1 MRILIRTRPFYPSIG
16 GLEAVMQMLAEEFA
30 KAGHAVT
37 VVTASLNDKPDAF
50 PFEVLRKPSLARLW
64 QAHRDA
70 DVVIFGNIS
79 LWWFLTLCLC
89 PRPWVATHHGWYF
102 DTGSPVKWMDR
113 LKVALAGL
121 ANANVSVSAAVNRF
135 LGHPGIVIPNPFDH
149 DTFRLMPDVPRDR
162 DLVFLGRLVSDKGAD
177 VLVETLALLKH
188 KGLRP
193 GLTMIGGGPELENLQ
208 KQASSLGVEDQI
220 HFAGPRRGEELARA
234 LNTHRIMVIPSR
246 WNEPFG
252 VVALEG
258 IACGCVIVASSG
270 GGLPEAAGLCGVSFP
285 NLDASALA
293 ARLEDVL
300 TRPELVDRLR
310 SAAPDHLARH
320 DRKAI
325 AASYLEVLRHVV
337 D

>member
-1 MRILIRTRPFYPSIG
+1 
-16 GLEAVMQMLAEEFA
+16 MQMLAEEFA
-30 KAGHAVT
+30 KAGHVVT
-37 VVTASLNDKPDAF
+37 VVTASPNDQSDAF
-50 PFEVLRKPSLARLW
+50 PFEVLRQPSLSRLLK
-64 QAHRDA
+64 AHRDA

-121 ANANVSVSAAVNRF
+121 ANANVSVSEAVNRF

-177 VLVETLALLKH
+177 VLVEALSLLKQ

-193 GLTMIGGGPELENLQ
+193 CLTFIGGGPELENLQ

-234 LNTHRIMVIPSR
+234 LNAHRIMVIPSR

-258 IACGCVIVASSG
+258 IACGCVVVASSG
-270 GGLPEAAGLCGVSFP
+270 GGLPEAAGDCGVTFP
-285 NLDASALA
+285 NLDAPALA
-293 ARLEDVL
+293 ARLEEVL
-300 TRPELVDRLR
+300 MQPELVDRLR
-310 SAAPDHLARH
+310 SAAADHLARH

-337 D
+337 R